1 MPVTFPPRLKFTHD
15 DHSPRK
21 ELGEKTEAFFQS
33 LKNQEHDAIRQ
44 LAKQVGNFL
53 TSLRGNLG
61 LSTEDL
67 EEIVN
72 DSVLITLQKIR
83 DGQFVLRD
91 ATPTTYA
98 IAVAKNL
105 AGNRMQKK
113 RMTTT
118 PLENF
123 LDIPSG
129 EFTPESYLLQKE
141 KEVLLDALLV
151 SLEESCRRLI
161 LLRYFEKVSDEE
173 AILQNL
179 TTFSNAKS
187 LKVQRCKCLKKL
199 AVMLHKHKRFF
210 TEH

>member
-1 MPVTFPPRLKFTHD
+1 
-15 DHSPRK
+15 
-21 ELGEKTEAFFQS
+21 
-33 LKNQEHDAIRQ
+33 
-44 LAKQVGNFL
+44 
-53 TSLRGNLG
+53 
-61 LSTEDL
+61 
-67 EEIVN
+67 
-72 DSVLITLQKIR
+72 
-83 DGQFVLRD
+83 
-91 ATPTTYA
+91 
-98 IAVAKNL
+98 
-105 AGNRMQKK
+105 
-113 RMTTT
+113 MTTT